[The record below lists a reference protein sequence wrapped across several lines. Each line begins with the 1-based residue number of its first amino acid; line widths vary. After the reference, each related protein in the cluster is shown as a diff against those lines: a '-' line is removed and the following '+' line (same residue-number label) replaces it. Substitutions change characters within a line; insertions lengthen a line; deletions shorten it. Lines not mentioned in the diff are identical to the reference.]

1 MKGKFKVGD
10 VVNWNEEK
18 TVIIEI
24 VKGSK
29 TKKQVFQSGILFVGF
44 ESKPKKYVL
53 SNGLQ
58 VKGKTLKKHQ
68 KN

>member
-1 MKGKFKVGD
+1 MCGGKKRK
-10 VVNWNEEK
+10 EK
-18 TVIIEI
+18 EFYNNND
-24 VKGSK
+24 KA
-29 TKKQVFQSGILFVGF
+29 FFDAGF